1 MSRNCHLNGGI
12 VVGEKHLFYS
22 AAFAALIIFAGC
34 SMTKPPTDSLARAE
48 SGARSA
54 ACAAVRNPAL
64 DRARE
69 VYEKARQDPA
79 IVRNAGVALDK
90 AGQTL
95 EAAERLWTKEYDVA
109 EVENLAYITE
119 KRVEIARVTAQR
131 RLAAD
136 EIQQTRSPRPQ

>member
-1 MSRNCHLNGGI
+1 MQ
-12 VVGEKHLFYS
+12 VS
-22 AAFAALIIFAGC
+22 AASLRMTILLITAL
-34 SMTKPPTDSLARAE
+34 
-48 SGARSA
+48 SA

>member
-1 MSRNCHLNGGI
+1 MQ
-12 VVGEKHLFYS
+12 VS
-22 AAFAALIIFAGC
+22 AASLRMMILLVTAL
-34 SMTKPPTDSLARAE
+34 
-48 SGARSA
+48 SA

-64 DRARE
+64 DRARDA
-69 VYEKARQDPA
+69 YDKARQDPA

-95 EAAERLWTKEYDVA
+95 EAAERLWTKEHDVA
-109 EVENLAYITE
+109 EVEHLAYITE

-136 EIQQTRSPRPQ
+136 EIQQTRSPRP

>member
-1 MSRNCHLNGGI
+1 MAVLL
-12 VVGEKHLFYS
+12 V
-22 AAFAALIIFAGC
+22 AAL
-34 SMTKPPTDSLARAE
+34 
-48 SGARSA
+48 SA

-64 DRARE
+64 DRARD
-69 VYEKARQDPA
+69 VYDKARQDPA

-95 EAAERLWTKEYDVA
+95 EAAESLWKTEHDVA
-109 EVENLAYITE
+109 EVEHLAYITE

-136 EIQQTRSPRPQ
+136 EIQQSRTPRP